1 MIGAMIET
9 ATITPDDQEMLDR
22 VAAMGPSLVARAVDW
37 ANISSGSLNLAGL
50 EAVQVALE
58 GALAALPGALDV
70 VPLAPS
76 QSVSA
81 AGEVVAQPHSAAL
94 RLTVR
99 PEAATQIVLT
109 GHYDT
114 VYPQGTPFTTV
125 TTRADGA
132 LHGPGIADMKGGI
145 SLMLGALA
153 AFEAHPLAE
162 RIGYRVL
169 LSPDEEIG
177 SPASAALLAEIAKGA
192 HLGMT
197 YEPSL
202 PDGSLVEAR
211 KGSGNYHFIVRG
223 KAAHAGR
230 DFASGRNAVA
240 AAAALAAKLAALNGQ
255 RAGVTLNIARID
267 GGAPLNRVP
276 DLAVLR
282 FNVRMPEPQAAE
294 WIAAQISTLSQQV
307 ALDFEVYIEP
317 HGGVT
322 RAPKPR
328 NAAQS
333 ELISAVTSVG
343 AALGERI
350 GWQPSGGV
358 CEGNNLF
365 AAGVPNIDT
374 LGVIGGAIHSHDEY
388 AWPASFTTRAQLSAL
403 LLAKIAS
410 GEVDAHH
417 IHSLMSAK

>member
-1 MIGAMIET
+1 MIDAVD
-9 ATITPDDQEMLDR
+9 ITPDDHAMLDR
-22 VAAMGPSLVARAVDW
+22 VTAMGPSLVARAVEW

-50 EAVQVALE
+50 QAMQAALE
-58 GALAALPGALDV
+58 GALATLPGELEV
-70 VPLAPS
+70 IPLMAS

-81 AGEVVAQPHSAAL
+81 AGSVVAQSHSAAL

-99 PEAATQIVLT
+99 PEAAIQIVLT

-114 VYPQGTPFTTV
+114 VYPHGTSFITITA
-125 TTRADGA
+125 RADGA

-153 AFEAHPLAE
+153 AFEAHPLAT
-162 RIGYRVL
+162 RVGYRVL

-211 KGSGNYHFIVRG
+211 KGSGNYHLIVRG

-240 AAAALAAKLAALNGQ
+240 AAAALAAQLAALNGK

-267 GGAPLNRVP
+267 GGAPLNMVP

-282 FNVRMPEPQAAE
+282 FNVRMPDADAGAWVVTQ
-294 WIAAQISTLSQQV
+294 IAQLSDQV
-307 ALDFEVYIEP
+307 ALDFEVHIER

-322 RAPKPR
+322 RAPKPK
-328 NAAQS
+328 NAAQHK
-333 ELISAVTSVG
+333 LSASVTAVG
-343 AALGERI
+343 AALGETI
-350 GWQPSGGV
+350 GWKPSGGV

-374 LGVIGGAIHSHDEY
+374 LGVIGGDIHSHNEF
-388 AWPASFTTRAQLSAL
+388 AWPDSFTTRAQLSAL

-410 GEVDAHH
+410 GAVDARH
-417 IHSLMSAK
+417 IHSLMTTH

>member
-1 MIGAMIET
+1 MADVM
-9 ATITPDDQEMLDR
+9 TITADDQAVLDR
-22 VAAMGPSLVARAVDW
+22 VTAMGPSLVERAVAW
-37 ANISSGSLNLAGL
+37 ANLSSGSLNLAGL
-50 EAVQVALE
+50 EAVQGALE
-58 GALAALPGALDV
+58 GALSKLPGSLEV
-70 VPLAPS
+70 ISLMPS

-81 AGEVVAQPHSAAL
+81 AGEIVAQRHSAAL

-99 PEAATQIVLT
+99 PKAAVQIVLT

-114 VYPQGTPFTTV
+114 VYPQGTSFATV
-125 TTRADGA
+125 ATRADGA

-153 AFEAHPLAE
+153 AFETHPLAA

-177 SPASAALLAEIAKGA
+177 SPASAVLLAEVAHGA

-211 KGSGNYHFIVRG
+211 KGSGNYHIIVRG
-223 KAAHAGR
+223 RAAHAGR

-240 AAAALAAKLAALNGQ
+240 AAASLAAKLAALNGQ
-255 RAGVTLNIARID
+255 REGFTFNIARID
-267 GGAPLNRVP
+267 GGAPLNMVP

-282 FNVRMPEPQAAE
+282 FNVRMPEPQAAA
-294 WIAAQISTLSQQV
+294 WVDSQISVLIEEV
-307 ALDFEVYIEP
+307 VDDFDVTVEP
-317 HGGVT
+317 HGGIT
-322 RAPKPR
+322 RAAKPN
-328 NAAQS
+328 NAAQRKLS
-333 ELISAVTSVG
+333 AAVTSVG
-343 AALGERI
+343 AALGETI
-350 GWQPSGGV
+350 GWRSSGGV

-365 AAGVPNIDT
+365 AAGIPNIDT
-374 LGVIGGAIHSHDEY
+374 LGVIGGDIHSHNEY

-410 GEVDAHH
+410 GEVDARH
-417 IHSLMSAK
+417 IHSLMSAD